1 MENIQMLT
9 NTRLFKRALGAG
21 LLVAGTVGM
30 MASTTMAQTTAPA
43 ANVHVPAKGFYAAG
57 VQKRA
62 AANVYYKSGGLL
74 YTVDPF
80 THPGVK
86 PVEEQKFTPTNTQV
100 DNKVA
105 KQ

>member
-1 MENIQMLT
+1 MLT
-9 NTRLFKRALGAG
+9 NTRLFKRVLGGG

-30 MASTTMAQTTAPA
+30 MASTMMAQTTTPT
-43 ANVHVPAKGFYAAG
+43 ANVHVPAKGFYTG
-57 VQKRA
+57 GEPKRSA
-62 AANVYYKSGGLL
+62 PNVYYKSGGLL

-80 THPGVK
+80 THPGAK
-86 PVEEQKFTPTNTQV
+86 PVEEPKFTPTNTQV